1 MMVSTQVIMNQCY
14 WEPVEGSEQRRGV
27 NGPTQ
32 SVRSTLVAG
41 LRAAGGFEQDGGY
54 CNVLGEKG

>member
-1 MMVSTQVIMNQCY
+1 MNQCY
-14 WEPVEGSEQRRGV
+14 WEPVGGSEQRRGV

-54 CNVLGEKG
+54 CSVLGEKG